1 MAAVLGCPEVGLAKW
16 NRTIGPPNLRVDADV
31 TVSFGRHVC
40 VLAAGTQGQVFAVMT
55 CFLVRNAML
64 ARIPEFSTN
73 NRRIIS
79 RRRNGPIKDPK
90 AKAAST
96 LQKSEALSTERVVG
110 VLYGTKGLLGEGI
123 GQRVETMALLV
134 WAGLSKS

>member
-1 MAAVLGCPEVGLAKW
+1 MQCQLESLSFQQ
-16 NRTIGPPNLRVDADV
+16 TIGEL
-31 TVSFGRHVC
+31 
-40 VLAAGTQGQVFAVMT
+40 L
-55 CFLVRNAML
+55 
-64 ARIPEFSTN
+64 
-73 NRRIIS
+73 